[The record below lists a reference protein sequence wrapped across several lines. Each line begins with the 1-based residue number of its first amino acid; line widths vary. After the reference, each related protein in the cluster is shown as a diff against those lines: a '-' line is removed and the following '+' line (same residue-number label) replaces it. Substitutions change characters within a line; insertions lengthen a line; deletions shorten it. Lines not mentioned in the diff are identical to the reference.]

1 MFELFNHKGTIKG
14 TLRKKK
20 KTKTYLADMDSN
32 VPELP
37 SCKMT
42 TIKSLM
48 TMHPHFSRMA

>member
-1 MFELFNHKGTIKG
+1 MFELFDHKGTIKG
-14 TLRKKK
+14 TLRKKT

-32 VPELP
+32 VPELR